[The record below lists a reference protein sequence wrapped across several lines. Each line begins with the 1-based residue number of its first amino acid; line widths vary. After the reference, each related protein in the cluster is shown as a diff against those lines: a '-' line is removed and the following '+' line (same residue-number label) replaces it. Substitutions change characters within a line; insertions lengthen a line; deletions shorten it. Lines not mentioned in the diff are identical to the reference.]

1 MKKYLLKISCK
12 DKPGIISMITGAL
25 AEWDAN
31 ITELD
36 QFSDPETKNFF
47 LRLLFT
53 IEEDT
58 LTKIEPLLD
67 SIKQVYQME
76 LYLRE
81 EEKKKNI
88 LILCSKEPHCLIH
101 LLEKQ
106 RQNAIAMNVS
116 LIISNHPEAQKIASD
131 HHISFHHFPI
141 TNDTKNAQ
149 EAQIAKLIDT
159 NQIEFIVLARYM
171 QILSKEFCDR
181 YKDRIINIHHSFL
194 PGFKGANPYKQAY
207 QRGVKI
213 IGATAH
219 FVTEDLDEGPIICQ
233 ETIRV
238 SHHHNISELTRFGAD
253 IESLVL
259 ARAIKY
265 VCEDKVFIDKN
276 KTVVLK

>member
-25 AEWDAN
+25 AEWEAN

-53 IEEDT
+53 IEEYQ
-58 LTKIEPLLD
+58 LPKIKELLD
-67 SIKQVYQME
+67 SVKEVYDME
-76 LYLRE
+76 LNLRE
-81 EEKKKNI
+81 EDKQKKTI
-88 LILCSKEPHCLIH
+88 ILCSKEPHCLIH

-106 RQNAIAMNVS
+106 RQNAIPMDITH
-116 LIISNHPEAQKIASD
+116 IISNHPNLETVAI
-131 HHISFHHFPI
+131 HHNIPFCHLPI
-141 TNDTKNAQ
+141 TSETKNEQ
-149 EAQIAKLIDT
+149 EAMIERIIET
-159 NQIEFIVLARYM
+159 NKIEFIILARYM
-171 QILSKEFCDR
+171 QILSQKFCDK

-194 PGFKGANPYKQAY
+194 PSFKGANPYKQAH

-238 SHHHNISELTRFGAD
+238 SHHHDICELTRFGAD

-259 ARAIKY
+259 ARAVKY

>member
-1 MKKYLLKISCK
+1 MEKYLLKISCK
-12 DKPGIISMITGAL
+12 DKPGIISMISGAV
-25 AEWDAN
+25 AEWEGN

-36 QFSDPETKNFF
+36 QFTDPDTQNFF

-53 IEEDT
+53 IDGE
-58 LTKIEPLLD
+58 KIGKTAQILE
-67 SIKQVYQME
+67 SVKQVYNMN
-76 LYLRE
+76 LTLRE
-81 EEKKKNI
+81 EKAKKKT

-106 RQNAIAMNVS
+106 RQKAVS
-116 LIISNHPEAQKIASD
+116 MDITNIISNHSDLKNIATY
-131 HHISFHHFPI
+131 HNIPFHHLPV
-141 TNDTKNAQ
+141 TLETKALQ
-149 EAQIAKLIDT
+149 EAQIEKIIEQ
-159 NQIEFIVLARYM
+159 NQVEFIILARYM
-171 QILSKEFCDR
+171 QILSKNFCEK

-207 QRGVKI
+207 ERGVKI

-219 FVTEDLDEGPIICQ
+219 FVTEELDEGPIICQ

-238 SHHHNISELTRFGAD
+238 SHQHTISDLTRFGAD
-253 IESLVL
+253 IESLTL
-259 ARAIKY
+259 ARAVKY